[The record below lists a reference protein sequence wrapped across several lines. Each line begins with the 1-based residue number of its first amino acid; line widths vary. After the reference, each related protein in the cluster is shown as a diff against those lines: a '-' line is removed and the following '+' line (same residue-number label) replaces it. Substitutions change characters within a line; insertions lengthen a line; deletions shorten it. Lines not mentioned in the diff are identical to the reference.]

1 MITTVLD
8 HYCTWSLL
16 YLITTVLDQLFLLK
30 CTQTIACGYSIDH
43 LFLLRKVTFDENL
56 SEIFEIEL
64 HIGIWSKICGQGMFV
79 TSCNPWCPNFL
90 ELLKCHL
97 LSNWFLEGKIEK
109 REKFFRKV
117 KLSLGSVYCQ
127 KNTVVYAFD
136 LLTEDPLVPDEGTTS
151 SGRVVRGVTHIPGQQ
166 SWDHI

>member
-1 MITTVLD
+1 ML
-8 HYCTWSLL
+8 
-16 YLITTVLDQLFLLK
+16 
-30 CTQTIACGYSIDH
+30 
-43 LFLLRKVTFDENL
+43 
-56 SEIFEIEL
+56 
-64 HIGIWSKICGQGMFV
+64 V

-97 LSNWFLEGKIEK
+97 LSNVFDFLEGKMEK

-127 KNTVVYAFD
+127 KNTVVYVFD
-136 LLTEDPLVPDEGTTS
+136 LLTEDPLVPDEATTS
-151 SGRVVRGVTHIPGQQ
+151 RVLRGVTHLPGQQ